1 MRKSWIG
8 IGIGIGI
15 GIDLISTKVARVLMT
30 AHSQTAR
37 TDIKRTYQG
46 KWGLTE
52 GLGMKVNNHERGEGE
67 YENQRK

>member
-1 MRKSWIG
+1 
-8 IGIGIGI
+8 
-15 GIDLISTKVARVLMT
+15 MT

-67 YENQRK
+67 YENQWKWEKGGEVNWKDEQEGEIVDM